1 MLIVSISVYVVDT
14 FTAIN
19 LLAFDRWAGQI
30 KPEIPLTISRWIFA
44 GCIILSFLLLFY
56 RWMRA
61 IKVMRKG
68 GVAQSYLDPLA
79 IRIQSI
85 RRGDSRGW
93 KRFLVFAELT
103 KSKKGADY
111 VALFAYYSFEAWLRI
126 CFAEGP
132 RQVLNAIT
140 LYTVMRLNLLP
151 QGEHAATNGHTP
163 IIQFFVNV
171 GILASSNRLQAIVLF
186 GMLWTLIIW
195 VISAISLMVSTVLY
209 LVFLWHHIP
218 SADGS
223 LRKYCK
229 RKINR
234 RMERIVKAKTDSAV
248 KKENEIRQRQEAKA
262 GIDFKRQPTLPD
274 LGATS
279 EDSLLP
285 LSRQTTMTTL
295 PEYSARPSI
304 TRGSDDSLNSLPSTA
319 RRPPPPS
326 RGMTHGSEA
335 SWSSYTS
342 NAPLMSAAGDPGRS
356 FSEPLQTPASAS
368 LSPWNQRPAQVR
380 GMTGLTQS
388 GRPFSPS
395 SGPGQPGVYQMET
408 LSRGRSGLSGRNA
421 SDSSVPI
428 SNSSERSTSRQQ
440 NPYFPPLQG
449 HDPAGKP
456 LPAPIPQWQSFDNN
470 GRSSSPAPSYHS
482 QNPYPRSYT
491 PSGPPSVSAP
501 RPQPN
506 RQPQLPPLQT
516 SVNSFTQPSP
526 SYRQFSPSS
535 QTVTSPQSRA
545 GNRPYPVPTQT
556 PQSAHSQYPPRQA
569 SASGRFGAPSSS
581 NNRHDSFADILDGY

>member
-61 IKVMRKG
+61 IRVMRKG

-85 RRGDSRGW
+85 RTGDARGW

-151 QGEHAATNGHTP
+151 QGDHAATNGHSP

-195 VISAISLMVSTVLY
+195 VISAISLMISTILY

-234 RMERIVKAKTDSAV
+234 RMERIVKAKTDTAV

-274 LGATS
+274 LGSTS
-279 EDSLLP
+279 EEALLP

-295 PEYSARPSI
+295 PEYSARPN
-304 TRGSDDSLNSLPSTA
+304 TARGSDSSSSSLPLSA
-319 RRPPPPS
+319 AGRRPPPPS
-326 RGMTHGSEA
+326 RGMTHTSEA

-342 NAPLMSAAGDPGRS
+342 NAPLMNSAGDPGRS
-356 FSEPLQTPASAS
+356 FSEPLQTPNSAS
-368 LSPWNQRPAQVR
+368 PSPWSQRPPPVR
-380 GMTGLTQS
+380 NMTGLTQP
-388 GRPFSPS
+388 GRPFSPA
-395 SGPGQPGVYQMET
+395 SGPGQAGVYQMEA
-408 LSRGRSGLSGRNA
+408 LRGRPSGPSSRNV

-428 SNSSERSTSRQQ
+428 FASRDERSTSRQQ
-440 NPYFPPLQG
+440 NPYFPPLPG
-449 HDPAGKP
+449 RGPAEAP
-456 LPAPIPQWQSFDNN
+456 LPSIPQWAAFDSN

-491 PSGPPSVSAP
+491 PNAAPNVNAP
-501 RPQPN
+501 RPQTN

-516 SVNSFTQPSP
+516 SVAPFNQPSP
-526 SYRQFSPSS
+526 SYRQSPSS
-535 QTVTSPQSRA
+535 QSIVSPQSRPS
-545 GNRPYPVPTQT
+545 NRPYPVPAQT

-569 SASGRFGAPSSS
+569 SAGGRLGASSS
-581 NNRHDSFADILDGY
+581 DNRHDSFADILDGY